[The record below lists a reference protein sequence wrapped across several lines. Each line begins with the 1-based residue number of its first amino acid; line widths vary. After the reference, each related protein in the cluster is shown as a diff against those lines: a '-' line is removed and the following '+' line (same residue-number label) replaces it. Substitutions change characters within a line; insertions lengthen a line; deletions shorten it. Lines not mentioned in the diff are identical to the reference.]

1 MKPYATILQ
10 AFDRL
15 SENELVALTDRLNT
29 GEVDNDRLTAALV
42 SASVE
47 IDSHIG
53 TRYSI
58 PVMVEPVPLTLVEAC
73 IDIAVYKLSRG
84 AVLLTDEVKSIY
96 DRHVKW
102 LQMVAMGK
110 VSIGIAAPAE
120 GEAGAETGDVV
131 LFSAGTQSMFG
142 RGVDDTDS

>member
-1 MKPYATILQ
+1 MKPYATIVQ
-10 AFDRL
+10 AVDRL
-15 SENELVALTDRLNT
+15 GESELVQLTDRLGT

-58 PVMVEPVPLTLVEAC
+58 PVMIDPVPLTLVEAC
-73 IDIAVYKLSRG
+73 IDMAVYKLSRG
-84 AVLLTDEVKSIY
+84 AVILTDEVKSIY

-102 LQMVAMGK
+102 LQMVAAGK
-110 VSIGIAAPAE
+110 VSIGIPAPAE
-120 GEAGAETGDVV
+120 GDAGAESGDVV
-131 LFSAGTQSMFG
+131 LFSAGQPSVFG
-142 RGVDDTDS
+142 RVAGGEE